1 MNINILKIRPKPGQG
16 VYVYQFPVRIWH
28 WTIVA
33 CIFTLFITGH
43 FIGNPPQSLRG
54 NPTDLFYFGM
64 IIRAHYTAGLI
75 LCVAM
80 LCRILFAFVGNPVS
94 RQIFVPHVWEKSWR
108 RGVCD
113 AIKWYLFI
121 KKRPDFNIG
130 HNPLAQAAMFVAVL
144 DIIFMC
150 ISGLGI
156 FATKCYSDFFGIFKF
171 MENIA
176 YAWGGNGFDL
186 VYWHRMGMIIV
197 VVFVMCHIYMV
208 IREEIMGDTTMIS
221 TMVNGTRLVKAT
233 PLQDLHALEAEAKNA
248 AK

>member
-1 MNINILKIRPKPGQG
+1 MNISLLKIRPKPGQG
-16 VYVYQFPVRIWH
+16 IYVYQFPVRIWH

-43 FIGNPPQSLRG
+43 FIGNPPHSLRG
-54 NPTDLFYFGM
+54 DPTNIFYFGM

-80 LCRILFAFVGNPVS
+80 LCRILFAFVGNPIS
-94 RQIFVPHVWEKSWR
+94 RQIFVPRVWDKNWR
-108 RGVCD
+108 NGVLD

-121 KKRPDFNIG
+121 KKKPDFNIG

-150 ISGLGI
+150 LSGLGI
-156 FATKCYSDFFGIFKF
+156 YSAKGGSDFFGMFRF

-233 PLQDLHALEAEAKNA
+233 PLQDLRDLEAETKNA